1 MMNFLRKHMRK
12 IFIVT
17 VIAFLAGT
25 FMGGG
30 AYLFGPAKD
39 FDAAVK
45 VNGSKI
51 TMKLFSSLY
60 NSSLNM
66 YRNTAK
72 EELSPQQLEELK
84 FRTVQALVQD
94 ELFYQQSLKYKIL
107 VSDTELRNDIQNSAL
122 FRNAKKDFDPNIY
135 YAFLNSIKMSP
146 KDYENFRRKQISG
159 EKLKLLLASA
169 VKVSDS
175 EFKEASS
182 AAGADI
188 NRDTLLRTKGNALLN
203 EWFAEVLSRSNIVT
217 NDKFLRQI

>member
-72 EELSPQQLEELK
+72 EELSPQQLEEIG
-84 FRTVQALVQD
+84 RAHV
-94 ELFYQQSLKYKIL
+94 
-107 VSDTELRNDIQNSAL
+107 
-122 FRNAKKDFDPNIY
+122 
-135 YAFLNSIKMSP
+135 
-146 KDYENFRRKQISG
+146 
-159 EKLKLLLASA
+159 
-169 VKVSDS
+169 
-175 EFKEASS
+175 
-182 AAGADI
+182 
-188 NRDTLLRTKGNALLN
+188 
-203 EWFAEVLSRSNIVT
+203 
-217 NDKFLRQI
+217 